1 MPSYQRTP
9 DRPTYLT
16 SVLRPSA
23 YEIWGKLRESLPP
36 LGYWPVLGWD
46 IFVRPPAQWDYPAP
60 DDTIAEGLGF
70 DLDSWLR
77 DEGGSVT
84 SIAGYY
90 PILWPHCSESPFRYD
105 VVKTDQ
111 HVTGDVNQGQTEV
124 PLALVPVDVTWK
136 VPAYLWITGQVPG
149 GAHIALQKRW
159 YERWGAEIVAAQG
172 AHVDLRVLRPPTTP
186 AEAWIVADEMLA
198 YGCEYDYE
206 DARVDSVAVLAPR
219 ILHNDVWTLWWT

>member
-1 MPSYQRTP
+1 MAASFRTWRQFDVIWPKANFSFASLHLGICAMTPLDGIVRDCGVDPTRITMPSYQRTP

-16 SVLRPSA
+16 SVLRPGA

-36 LGYWPVLGWD
+36 MGYWPALGWD

-90 PILWPHCSESPFRYD
+90 PILRPHCSESPFRYD

-136 VPAYLWITGQVPG
+136 VPAYL
-149 GAHIALQKRW
+149 
-159 YERWGAEIVAAQG
+159 
-172 AHVDLRVLRPPTTP
+172 
-186 AEAWIVADEMLA
+186 
-198 YGCEYDYE
+198 
-206 DARVDSVAVLAPR
+206 
-219 ILHNDVWTLWWT
+219 